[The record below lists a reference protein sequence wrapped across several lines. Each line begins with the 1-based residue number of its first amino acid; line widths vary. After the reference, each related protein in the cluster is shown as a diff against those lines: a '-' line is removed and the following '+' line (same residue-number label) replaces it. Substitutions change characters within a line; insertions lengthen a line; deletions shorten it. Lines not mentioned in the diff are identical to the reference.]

1 MSAPHDA
8 EPPDD
13 TPEARFGAMLR
24 SVRVRGGL
32 TVRRLAMDLGRAHS
46 TISDF
51 ENGRRLPG
59 VEVVEEYEDRFGLAR
74 GTLGAQRERARA
86 ARLETPRDATVD
98 ENLGDVTCPYM
109 GLRAFE
115 HEDAGLFYGREAQV
129 QDALAL
135 LAEVGFVAVVGAS
148 GSGKSSFVHAGVLAN
163 VARTPTASLT
173 PGARPLDALAAAVSA
188 ALGRGRRVT
197 AAELHAD
204 PARLATVSREVAGGL
219 TIVVDQLEELFTLC
233 GDDVER
239 RRFAAALLAAWRDP
253 ASPVVVIVAL
263 RADFYGRV
271 AAHTELA
278 AAVVAHQVLIGPM
291 VPADLRR
298 AIELPAARSGFVLQP
313 GLADTMLEDLADEPG
328 ALPLLSQ
335 ALLETW
341 KRRRRLMLTV
351 GAYHEAGG
359 VRAAIAQSAERT
371 LRSLPAGDRPAARS
385 MFLSL
390 VDIVEGG
397 EPTCRRID
405 RAELGSH
412 DPARRERVLGIL
424 AGARLVTLDERTVT
438 VAHEALIRHW
448 PRLRGWI
455 EANRV
460 GLLIHARLRDAAR
473 QWDGLEREPAA
484 LYRGARL
491 ATAQAWSTEHA
502 DQLGALER
510 DFLTASRSREH
521 DERRSAKRRMW
532 NLRAVLAGLVV
543 LTMLVATLAVSAV
556 GERGDARRR
565 ETTRRS
571 LALVSAAS
579 RLLRSRP
586 DISLLLA
593 LQAMRTR
600 PGATA
605 RSAVVAALVAARDPG
620 VVAILHGHSAAV
632 RSVIFGPRGLTIA
645 SGGDDGTIRL
655 WDARTH
661 TQLAALPAQGTVTSL
676 AASPDGRTLASAGP
690 DGVIRLWDVR
700 THRQLAQPENLTESV
715 GTMTFSR
722 DGRRLAYPTTSHKI
736 RVWDVRTRKAVG
748 AAFASHTGFVHSLAF
763 SPGGRT
769 LAFAGNDDAIRLW
782 DLRRHR
788 QLGPP
793 MRGRDLVGTL
803 SFSPDGQTLAAA
815 GDDTIRLWDVRTHR
829 PRGRPLS
836 GHTDLITSVAF
847 APDGRRLASTSY
859 DHTIRV
865 WSTRTHEQL
874 GAPLAGHHDSVN
886 AAAFSPDGRTLASA
900 GADHT
905 VRLWQLRPAAR
916 LSVVRDARARGAK
929 SVALSPDGGT
939 LAAAGDDGALRL
951 WDARTHKRRG
961 PPLTGHDGTVESVA
975 FSPDGRLEASAG
987 DDWTVRLWDVST
999 HKQLGAPLSGH
1010 EASVERV
1017 VFSPTGRTLAS
1028 ASDDTTIRLWDV
1040 STHKQLGAPLTGHA
1054 GPVESLAFSP
1064 TGRMLASASDDTTIR
1079 LWDTRTHE
1087 QLGIPMTGHTSLVSS
1102 VAFSP
1107 EGSALASGSDDRT
1120 VRLWDVRTHRQL
1132 GATLRGHTGA
1142 VRGVAFSPDGRT
1154 LASAGTEAKVR
1165 LWDVRAHH
1173 SLGPPLAGHAGPVE
1187 DVAFAPDGRTLASA
1201 GDDGTLRLWD
1211 GLLWSKLS
1219 VVERMACQLVG
1230 GRLSRREWTQL
1241 TAGVHYAAG
1250 RSSPCGR

>member
-1 MSAPHDA
+1 
-8 EPPDD
+8 
-13 TPEARFGAMLR
+13 MLR
-24 SVRVRGGL
+24 SVRERGGV
-32 TVRRLAMDLGRAHS
+32 TVRRLAKDLGRAHS

-59 VEVVEEYEDRFGLAR
+59 VEVVEQYEDRFGLGR
-74 GTLGAQRERARA
+74 GTLGAHRERARA

-115 HEDAGLFYGREAQV
+115 HQDAELFFGREAQV

-148 GSGKSSFVHAGVLAN
+148 GSGKSSFVHAGVLAK

-188 ALGRGRRVT
+188 ALASRSGVT
-197 AAELHAD
+197 ATELRAD
-204 PARLATVSREVAGGL
+204 PAHLASAVRKVGGGL
-219 TIVVDQLEELFTLC
+219 MVVVDQLEELFTLC

-239 RRFAAALLAAWRDP
+239 RCFADALMAAWRDP
-253 ASPVVVIVAL
+253 GSHVAVIVAL
-263 RADFYGRV
+263 RADLYGRV
-271 AAHTELA
+271 AAHADLA
-278 AAVVAHQVLIGPM
+278 AAVVAHQVLISPM
-291 VPADLRR
+291 SPADLRR

-313 GLADTMLEDLADEPG
+313 GLADAMLEDLADEPG

-371 LRSLPAGDRPAARS
+371 LGSLPAGDLPAARS
-385 MFLSL
+385 IFLSL
-390 VDIVEGG
+390 VDIAEEG

-405 RAELGSH
+405 RAELVSH
-412 DPARRERVLGIL
+412 ETARRERVLGIL

-455 EANRV
+455 EADRV
-460 GLLIHARLRDAAR
+460 SLLVHARLRDAAR
-473 QWDGLEREPAA
+473 QWDSLEREPAA

-491 ATAQAWSTEHA
+491 ATAQAWSAEHA
-502 DQLGALER
+502 DQLGELER
-510 DFLTASRSREH
+510 DFLAASRSREH
-521 DERRSAKRRMW
+521 SERRSATRRAW
-532 NLRAVLAGLVV
+532 SLRGLVAGLAV
-543 LTMLVATLAVSAV
+543 LTMIVATLAVSAV
-556 GERGDARRR
+556 GERDDAHRRQ
-565 ETTRRS
+565 TTRTS

-579 RLLRSRP
+579 HLLRSRP

-600 PGATA
+600 PSARA

-632 RSVIFGPRGLTIA
+632 GSVAFGPRGLTIA

-661 TQLAALPAQGTVTSL
+661 KQLAALPAQGSVSNI
-676 AASPDGRTLASAGP
+676 AASRDGRTLASAGP

-700 THRQLAQPENLTESV
+700 THRELARPGDLTNSV
-715 GTMTFSR
+715 GTMAFSR
-722 DGRRLAYPTTSHKI
+722 DGRRLAYPTTTHKI
-736 RVWDVRTRKAVG
+736 RVWDVRGRKAVG
-748 AAFASHTGFVHSLAF
+748 AAFESHTGFVHSLAF
-763 SPGGRT
+763 SPGGHT
-769 LAFAGNDDAIRLW
+769 LATAGNDNAIRLW
-782 DLRRHR
+782 NLRTHR
-788 QLGPP
+788 QLGAPL
-793 MRGRDLVGTL
+793 RGRNLTGTL
-803 SFSPDGQTLAAA
+803 SFSPNGHTLAAA
-815 GDDTIRLWDVRTHR
+815 GDETIRLWDVRTHR
-829 PRGRPLS
+829 PRGRPLR
-836 GHTDLITSVAF
+836 GHTDLVTSVMF
-847 APDGRRLASTSY
+847 APDGRSLASTSY
-859 DHTIRV
+859 DRTIRV

-886 AAAFSPDGRTLASA
+886 AAAFSPDGQTLASA
-900 GADHT
+900 SDDHT
-905 VRLWQLRPAAR
+905 VRLWQLRRAAR
-916 LSVVRDARARGAK
+916 PGVVLDARARGLK
-929 SVALSPDGGT
+929 SVAFSPDGST

-961 PPLTGHDGTVESVA
+961 PPLAGHDGAVQSVA

-987 DDWTVRLWDVST
+987 DDWTIRLWDVRA
-999 HKQLGAPLSGH
+999 HKRLGAPLSGH

-1040 STHKQLGAPLTGHA
+1040 RTHKQLGAPLTGHA

-1064 TGRMLASASDDTTIR
+1064 TGSRLASASDDTTVR

-1087 QLGIPMTGHTSLVSS
+1087 QLGIPMTGHTSLVSG

-1107 EGSALASGSDDRT
+1107 DGSALASGSDDRT

-1132 GATLRGHTGA
+1132 GAPLRGHTGA

-1154 LASAGTEAKVR
+1154 LASAGTDAKVR

-1201 GDDGTLRLWD
+1201 GGDGRLRLW
-1211 GLLWSKLS
+1211 GRILWSKLS
-1219 VVERMACQLVG
+1219 DVERMACQLVG
-1230 GRLSRREWTQL
+1230 GRLSRREWTQF
-1241 TAGVHYAAG
+1241 AAG
-1250 RSSPCGR
+1250 ITHAAGESNPCGR